1 MRPDDLQSLTPRT
14 AMQRFLDRRRS
25 DDTTAPETVQSYADR
40 LGRFVRWC
48 EGEGIL
54 NVNDLG
60 GRHLDD
66 YWQFRRE
73 SLNDVSLKNEF
84 STIKKLLE
92 YLVAIEAVEPD
103 MPDKAAMLKP
113 TLSKKQRSNDRK
125 LGSERAEEILAYL
138 EKFHY
143 ASRDHAM
150 MLLLW
155 HTACRR
161 GDFESLDVEDF
172 HEEDGYV
179 EFKHRPAEGT
189 RLKNGF
195 DGERANA
202 LGTVLGTSVA
212 EVLGDYI
219 RENRIEQTDQH
230 DRRPLFT
237 TERGRIAKT
246 TIQRN
251 VYALTQPC
259 FVGECPVEE
268 IDPETCEALD
278 HGYESKCPES
288 LSPHRIR
295 TGAITHM
302 RESGMGVDAV
312 SERVDATAETI
323 RAHYDRSDERDLM
336 EHRRT
341 EVEKLAF

>member
-1 MRPDDLQSLTPRT
+1 MHAVVARRP
-14 AMQRFLDRRRS
+14 A
-25 DDTTAPETVQSYADR
+25 
-40 LGRFVRWC
+40 G
-48 EGEGIL
+48 
-54 NVNDLG
+54 
-60 GRHLDD
+60 
-66 YWQFRRE
+66 
-73 SLNDVSLKNEF
+73 
-84 STIKKLLE
+84 
-92 YLVAIEAVEPD
+92 LV
-103 MPDKAAMLKP
+103 
-113 TLSKKQRSNDRK
+113 
-125 LGSERAEEILAYL
+125 
-138 EKFHY
+138 
-143 ASRDHAM
+143 
-150 MLLLW
+150 
-155 HTACRR
+155 
-161 GDFESLDVEDF
+161 DVEDV
-172 HEEDGYV
+172 HEDDGYV

-212 EVLGDYI
+212 EVVGDYI
-219 RENRIEQTDQH
+219 RENRVELTDQH
-230 DRRPLFT
+230 GRRPLFT
-237 TERGRIAKT
+237 TERGRMAKS

-251 VYALTQPC
+251 VYRLTQPC

-268 IDPETCEALD
+268 TDLETCEALA
-278 HGYESKCPES
+278 HGHESKCPDS

-323 RAHYDRSDERDLM
+323 REHYDRSDERDLM